1 MKLDSQYI
9 YKAFELLDEEKIERY
24 KYLIRDIES
33 VDKGDLQFFVLQL
46 WDAFQQRRKDW
57 AYLNEAFQEL
67 NEKYNNLCDKIE
79 YEEGW
84 DPRAEWAE

>member
-1 MKLDSQYI
+1 MKKLDSQYI
-9 YKAFELLDEEKIERY
+9 HKAFELLDEEKIEKY

-33 VDKGDLQFFVLQL
+33 VDKGDLQLFVLQL
-46 WDAFQQRRKDW
+46 WDVFQQRQKDY

-84 DPRAEWAE
+84 VPRAE

>member
-1 MKLDSQYI
+1 MTKKKIKD
-9 YKAFELLDEEKIERY
+9 YKI
-24 KYLIRDIES
+24 LIRDIEA

-46 WDAFQQRRKDW
+46 WEVFQQRQKDC
-57 AYLNEAFQEL
+57 AHLNEVLYEM

-84 DPRAEWAE
+84 DPRTQD

>member
-9 YKAFELLDEEKIERY
+9 HKALELLDEEKIERY
-24 KYLIRDIES
+24 KYLINNIES

-46 WDAFQQRRKDW
+46 WEVFQQGREDYAR
-57 AYLNEAFQEL
+57 LNAVL
-67 NEKYNNLCDKIE
+67 NDLIEKYDNLCDKIE

-84 DPRAEWAE
+84 DPREDA